1 MYAVF
6 LDKKTFNA
14 SSSTVNISKQVNK
27 LVCYDTTA
35 TEYIIE
41 RCINADIIITNKVV
55 LSESTLEQLPQL
67 KLICITAT
75 GTNNVDLKAAAR
87 LNIAVTNVA
96 GYAKQSVAQ
105 YVFAQILEYYN
116 QTTHHHHNVEN
127 GLWSKS
133 DTFCVLGN
141 PITEIANKTLGIIG
155 YGDLGESVEKIALAF
170 GMNILIAERNDAKHI
185 RENRH
190 SFEYV
195 CKHADIISLHCPHVP
210 STEHLIN
217 THSLT
222 LMKPSAMLIN
232 TARGAIIDNSALLY
246 ALNNKTIA
254 YAVLDVLDCE
264 PPPSNHILLNNPP
277 ENLKVTA
284 HIAWASNEAQSR
296 LLDLV
301 AQNIKAFINN
311 KRVNRVD

>member
-1 MYAVF
+1 MHAVF
-6 LDKKTFNA
+6 LDKKTFNS
-14 SSSTVNISKQVNK
+14 SSSTESINKQVNQ
-27 LVCYDTTA
+27 LVCFDTTA
-35 TEYIIE
+35 PNKIIE
-41 RCINADIIITNKVV
+41 RCINADIIITNKVI
-55 LSESTLEQLPQL
+55 LSEKILKQLPQL
-67 KLICITAT
+67 KLICIAAT
-75 GTNNVDLKAAAR
+75 GTNNVDLKAASR

-105 YVFAQILEYYN
+105 YVFSQILEYYN
-116 QTTHHHHNVEN
+116 QTTHHHQNVEN
-127 GLWSKS
+127 GLWPES

-155 YGDLGESVEKIALAF
+155 YGDLGSSVEKIALAF
-170 GMNILIAERNDAKHI
+170 GMKVLIAERNDAKHI
-185 RENRH
+185 RESRH

-217 THSLT
+217 AHSLA

-232 TARGAIIDNSALLY
+232 TARGAIIDNSALLD
-246 ALNNKTIA
+246 ALNNKIIA

-264 PPPSNHILLNNPP
+264 PPPPNHMLLSNQP